1 MNPQIHA
8 KKNLVAAAATSACLA
23 AFLAACGGGGDT
35 KLADDSGKESAATAL
50 AADAGWRFGASLD
63 EVRSTTLLD
72 QKAWRFIQDDQ
83 LTDAA
88 ALSGD
93 TTGWSDVKL
102 PHTWNEK
109 DAASTDQTTPTSVAY
124 KRGRGWY
131 RLEFDAPTRGATQWL
146 QFDGASIVADVW
158 LNGEKL
164 GQHKGAFTAFRFDVT
179 GKLKNG
185 QKNVLLVKADNSA
198 PTSDTALTAIAPL
211 FGDFNMS
218 GGLYRSVSLV
228 STPSPVHFALDDL
241 GSSGVFART
250 TDLNAGRAKV
260 DVRVKLKSDGNADGT
275 YTVQATL
282 LEADGKTV
290 KSATQR
296 RIQLKAG
303 ASADGVQDMT
313 VARPHLWQGVADP
326 YLYKLV
332 VEIKDAGGSTLDKV
346 VHDFGIRMMS
356 FDANKGFILN
366 GKSVPLRGVNMHQD
380 FLGKA
385 WAIGPEAT
393 DLSMALIKEIG
404 ANTLRLAHYPH
415 AEYTVQQ
422 ADKLGLVV
430 MAELPFV
437 VGSSLITRSP
447 SGAVSCTAD
456 PETTGFSAN
465 ARQQLQELIRQQ
477 YNHASIGLW
486 SIGNEV
492 TTLGSFCGQT
502 DASNNVQPLLR
513 SLQSLAKTED
523 PGRLTTLAQE
533 IGLSGG
539 VIVPSPVTV
548 SGITDTFSV
557 NRYFLWYYG
566 TDPAQFGQH
575 LDELHAQIP
584 GQPLGISE
592 YGAGAALTHHTDNP
606 LGGRVCSRDTTGS
619 ARICYQP
626 EEYASYVHEQS
637 YATIQARP
645 YLYGTYVW
653 NMFDFGSGIRHEGDI
668 GATNTKGLVTFD
680 RKTRKDTFFFYK
692 AHWSAEPLTYLTGRR
707 YTDRAYPVAD
717 VKVYSNGDAVTLKV
731 NGAAVGTLNRAQ
743 CSNMVCEFKGVPLQA
758 GANRVVAE
766 GSHGGR
772 TISDGA
778 TWNLGSDNAA
788 NIYIAAGQLTSGFMS
803 NDPLLGS
810 HRYGSDNFFAGGT
823 PVTLSPTTGIQGLG
837 SATVPETGR
846 VWDAYREGSGF
857 SYEVPLADGNYTVTL
872 GFVEPTATAA
882 GARVLDVDA
891 NGVNVVAGLDPF
903 ASAGGR
909 NTATTASFPVTVTAG
924 KLKLEFKG
932 VVGKAIVSNIAVV
945 RQ

>member
-8 KKNLVAAAATSACLA
+8 KKNVVAAAAASACLA

-35 KLADDSGKESAATAL
+35 ALGAASVEGLRAAAL
-50 AADAGWRFGASLD
+50 AADAGWRFSASVD
-63 EVRSTTLLD
+63 EVRNTTLLD
-72 QKAWRFIQDDQ
+72 KKEWRFIQDDK

-93 TTGWSDVKL
+93 TTGWSSVKL

-109 DAASTDQTTPTSVAY
+109 DAARTDQTTPASVGY

-131 RLEFDAPTRGATQWL
+131 RLEFDAPTSGATHWL
-146 QFDGASIVADVW
+146 QFDGASIVADIW

-185 QKNVLLVKADNSA
+185 RKNVLLVKADNSA
-198 PTSDTALTAIAPL
+198 PASDTALTAIAPL

-228 STPSPVHFALDDL
+228 STPNPVHFALDDL
-241 GSSGVFART
+241 GSSGVFAGT

-260 DVRVKLKSDGNADGT
+260 NVRVKLKNDSNADGI

-282 LEADGKTV
+282 LEADGKTG
-290 KSATQR
+290 KGATQR
-296 RIQLKAG
+296 RVELKAG
-303 ASADGVQDMT
+303 APAEALQDMA
-313 VARPHLWQGVADP
+313 VAQPHLWQGVADP

-385 WAIGPEAT
+385 WAIGHEET

-415 AEYTVQQ
+415 ARYTVQQ

-447 SGAVSCTAD
+447 GGAVSCTVD

-502 DASNNVQPLLR
+502 DADNNVQPLLR
-513 SLQSLAKTED
+513 SLQSLAKAED
-523 PGRLTTLAQE
+523 PGRFTTLAQE

-548 SGITDTFSV
+548 SSITDTFSV
-557 NRYFLWYYG
+557 NRYFQWYYG

-575 LDELHAQIP
+575 LDDLHAQLP
-584 GQPLGISE
+584 NQPLGIGE
-592 YGAGAALTHHTDNP
+592 YGAGAALSHHTDNP

-626 EEYASYVHEQS
+626 EEYANYVHEQD
-637 YATIQARP
+637 YATIQTKP

-707 YTDRAYPVAD
+707 YTQRAYPVAD
-717 VKVYSNGDAVTLKV
+717 VKVYSNGDSVTLKV
-731 NGAAVGTLNRAQ
+731 NGAAVGTLSRAECPNR
-743 CSNMVCEFKGVPLQA
+743 VCEFKGVTLKA
-758 GANRVVAE
+758 GTNSVVAE
-766 GSHGGR
+766 GSHGGQ

-778 TWNLGSDNAA
+778 TWNLGTDNAT
-788 NIYIAAGQLTSGFMS
+788 NIFIAAGQLSSGFVS

-810 HRYGSDNFFAGGT
+810 HRYGSDNFFTGGT
-823 PVTLSPTTGIQGLG
+823 PVTLGAMTVIQGLG
-837 SATVPETGR
+837 STTVPDTGR
-846 VWDAYREGSGF
+846 VWDAYREGSSF

-872 GFVEPTATAA
+872 GFLEPTATAA

-891 NGVNVVAGLDPF
+891 NGVNIASGLDPF
-903 ASAGGR
+903 AKAGGR

-924 KLKLEFKG
+924 KLKLDFKG
-932 VVGKAIVSNIAVV
+932 IVGEAIVSNIAVV
-945 RQ
+945 KQ